1 VAVGSKIHIK
11 KNAAVKKRAAHLGG
25 RDLLLRYEAEK
36 AVHKLFYF
44 DALYLN
50 SIALVEAAGDTCHD
64 LRAGE
69 IET

>member
-1 VAVGSKIHIK
+1 V
-11 KNAAVKKRAAHLGG
+11 
-25 RDLLLRYEAEK
+25 RYEAEK